1 MIIVISSMEETD
13 MDDFINNE
21 FLEPEITEDDE
32 SSIYLSIGDLMSG
45 LLMFFALLFITA
57 LLQLAEREAPKED
70 VISQI
75 FQEMKSQNI
84 NVKVNPK
91 TGDVSIDDSILFD
104 QGSTQ
109 LKPAGKDFLRKFIP
123 VYSRVIFSEDEFQ
136 KVINRVVIEGHTSSE
151 GDDKTNLQLS
161 VLRSSSVYNYI
172 FSEMNFKDKDFLGQK
187 ILAAGRGEIEADQKR
202 DNPADRKVLFR
213 FQFRSDELNQQ
224 ASKKLPKKEK

>member
-1 MIIVISSMEETD
+1 MEEMN

>member
-1 MIIVISSMEETD
+1 

-21 FLEPEITEDDE
+21 FVENESTEDDE

-45 LLMFFALLFITA
+45 LLMFFALLFITT
-57 LLQLAEREAPKED
+57 LLQLAEREAPKKD

-75 FQEMKSQNI
+75 FKEMTSQNI
-84 NVKVNPK
+84 NVKVNPE

-104 QGSTQ
+104 KGSTQ
-109 LKPAGKDFLRKFIP
+109 LKPAGKEFLRKFIP
-123 VYSRVIFSEDEFQ
+123 VYSGVIFSKPEFE
-136 KVINRVVIEGHTSSE
+136 KEISRVVIEGHTSS
-151 GDDKTNLQLS
+151 DADNKTNLELS
-161 VLRSSSVYNYI
+161 VLRSSSVYKYI
-172 FSEMNFKDKDFLGQK
+172 FYELNFPTKPSLRQK

-224 ASKKLPKKEK
+224 VGKKLPKKEK